1 MAYYRI
7 PTNKEKE
14 DIIKKINNGEI
25 TDYDNIEWLSLFK
38 VNGYYDIRTEL
49 FDRIDKQYW
58 KPVLKAFVEAVSGS
72 DSIEVINW
80 LKGHYG
86 KVYLKKFEKEV
97 DKQTEQ
103 SEPEQKVEPQQIDN
117 RHRSGRKIKD
127 NYSWIIDIE
136 NKDSIL
142 KELHNKI
149 DHLSNGSTAD
159 IVNILK
165 LYEKEGEIKK
175 PTYGQAKKEF
185 PNIGVESGYNHQWEH
200 YNKRPKYE

>member
-7 PTNKEKE
+7 PTNKE
-14 DIIKKINNGEI
+14 IIIDKINNGEI
-25 TDYDNIEWLSLFK
+25 TDYDNIEWLTLFK
-38 VNGYYDIRTEL
+38 VNGCYDIRTEL
-49 FDRIDKQYW
+49 FDRIDKQFW
-58 KPVLKAFVEAVSGS
+58 KPVLKAFVEAVELSSFESVKKWRNG
-72 DSIEVINW
+72 
-80 LKGHYG
+80 YG
-86 KVYLKKFEKEV
+86 KECLGKIKKEV

-117 RHRSGRKIKD
+117 RHRSGKKIKD

-165 LYEKEGEIKK
+165 LYEKEGEIKR
-175 PTYGQAKKEF
+175 PTYVQAKKEF
-185 PNIGVESGYNHQWEH
+185 QNIGASSGYYKQWQIA
-200 YNKRPKYE
+200 N

>member
-1 MAYYRI
+1 MANYRI
-7 PTNKEKE
+7 PTNKE
-14 DIIKKINNGEI
+14 IIIDKINSGEI

-49 FDRIDKQYW
+49 FDRIDKQHW
-58 KPVLKAFVEAVSGS
+58 KPVLKAFVEAVELSSFESVKKWRNG
-72 DSIEVINW
+72 
-80 LKGHYG
+80 YG
-86 KVYLKKFEKEV
+86 MECLGKIKKEV

-165 LYEKEGEIKK
+165 LYEKEREIKR
-175 PTYGQAKKEF
+175 PTYDQAKKEF
-185 PNIGVESGYNHQWEH
+185 PNIGARSGYYKQWEIG
-200 YNKRPKYE
+200 N